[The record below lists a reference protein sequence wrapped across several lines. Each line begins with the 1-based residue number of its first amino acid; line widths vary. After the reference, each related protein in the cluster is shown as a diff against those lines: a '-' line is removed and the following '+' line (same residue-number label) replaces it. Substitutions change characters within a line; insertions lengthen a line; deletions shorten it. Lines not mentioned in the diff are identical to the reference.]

1 MIVEIILISSRGK
14 INGPNKRVRNEE
26 YLSAS
31 NHLLILDLL
40 PIIPRNMY
48 EIIAEVK
55 MIAAYPGS
63 LLIVEMRAKSTPV
76 PQINRNTWG
85 MVFGES
91 SIFTKSQGLS
101 IEESSFPLSM

>member
-1 MIVEIILISSRGK
+1 MVVEIILIISRGK
-14 INGPNKRVRNEE
+14 INGPNKRVINEE

-31 NHLLILDLL
+31 NHLLILDLF
-40 PIIPRNMY
+40 PIIPKNMY

-63 LLIVEMRAKSTPV
+63 LFIVEIRPKRPPV
-76 PQINRNTWG
+76 PQTNRNTWG
-85 MVFGES
+85 RVLGES

-101 IEESSFPLSM
+101 IEEPSFPLSM